1 MQSDM
6 NDGIDDD
13 SVMTM
18 ILIIMMTMSI
28 ALTLGSVA
36 SSVG

>member
-1 MQSDM
+1 MK
-6 NDGIDDD
+6 NGIDAD

-18 ILIIMMTMSI
+18 ILIILMMTMSI